1 MPSDKQ
7 DHSGARE
14 AVRDIYDGSEG
25 DLFALVFGEQI
36 HLGGFDASVALA
48 DASAIR
54 GGRGVD
60 LCCCNGA
67 GMRFLVRYR
76 GVESMIGVDISPNVV
91 ARGRRR
97 CQEEGQASQIDFLCT
112 DACASG
118 LPSESADFVWSED
131 AWCYVP
137 DKPILIAEAAR
148 IVRRGG
154 TIAFTDWVEG
164 DAGLESGENAFLL
177 EALSFPNLETQRGYQ
192 QLLEKQGCE
201 VVLAEDTGN
210 FAKQTALVAEVLETQ
225 LRWDA
230 LRLLS
235 YDEERV
241 DALIRGFRLL
251 SEWGAARK
259 IAQARFV
266 TRRVS

>member
-7 DHSGARE
+7 DHSGAHE
-14 AVRDIYDGSEG
+14 VVRDIYDGPEG

-118 LPSESADFVWSED
+118 LPSESADFVWERRCVVLRPPTSRHSSRRLLESCV
-131 AWCYVP
+131 A
-137 DKPILIAEAAR
+137 AAR
-148 IVRRGG
+148 SRSPTGWKE
-154 TIAFTDWVEG
+154 TPAWNQAKTP
-164 DAGLESGENAFLL
+164 FLL

-210 FAKQTALVAEVLETQ
+210 FAKQTALVAEVP
-225 LRWDA
+225 RDA
-230 LRLLS
+230 ATLGRTATA
-235 YDEERV
+235 V
-241 DALIRGFRLL
+241 
-251 SEWGAARK
+251 
-259 IAQARFV
+259 V
-266 TRRVS
+266 